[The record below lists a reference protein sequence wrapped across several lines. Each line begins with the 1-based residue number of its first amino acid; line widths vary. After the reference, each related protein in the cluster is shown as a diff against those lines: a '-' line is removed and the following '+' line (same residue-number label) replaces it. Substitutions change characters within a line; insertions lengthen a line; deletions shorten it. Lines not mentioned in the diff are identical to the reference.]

1 MKKKQPAKQTT
12 PTAEKAAGV
21 SDTSATAEYAAT
33 ATLGTNK
40 DDNDK
45 TNDDKTSAGG
55 EDNQKPETLQEVPA
69 AASFGITE
77 QTVIVIAAVGEAAE
91 LLLRVWGKTA
101 APADIRFVSPAATL
115 AETLESLVAD
125 DLVPDEI
132 IFVPGICVPT
142 AKVSLADLTL
152 YRRRVF
158 PKGETADY
166 TGLPMHLTKENTVKT
181 LEAFETDPDST
192 DENLVRHYNKIAHV
206 GEIPNQVAFSFG
218 NGVGYVARPDFCP
231 SVLIEFLL
239 RRKFVCLSPEAFS
252 SAKRYLEEYAR

>member
-1 MKKKQPAKQTT
+1 MEKKQPAKQTT
-12 PTAEKAAGV
+12 PTAFSAVGA
-21 SDTSATAEYAAT
+21 SDTTATAGYAAT

-40 DDNDK
+40 DDNDE
-45 TNDDKTSAGG
+45 TIDDKTPAGG
-55 EDNQKPETLQEVPA
+55 EDNQETLLEVPA

-91 LLLRVWGKTA
+91 LLLRVWDKTA

-125 DLVPDEI
+125 DLVPDEF

-142 AKVSLADLTL
+142 AKVSLADLSL
-152 YRRRVF
+152 YRRRVL

-166 TGLPMHLTKENTVKT
+166 TGLPMHLTKENIVKT
-181 LEAFETDPDST
+181 LETFETDPDST
-192 DENLVRHYNKIAHV
+192 DENLIRHYNKIAHV